1 MTFGG
6 IQAGN
11 IFSFAPDI
19 SEAGR
24 ASDDI
29 LNLLDHEIEIDS
41 EATDGESIP
50 KVVGRIEFRD
60 VHFRYPTRPAVRVL
74 RGFNLTVEPGTHV
87 ALVGQSGCGK
97 STIIQLVER
106 FYDPLHGAVNV
117 DGRDISKLNVQEYRN
132 HVALVSQEP
141 TLYSGTIKF
150 NILLGATK
158 PVDQVTQEELEE
170 ACRNANILDFIK
182 SLPQGFDTEVGGKG
196 SQLSGGSIVKGA
208 VYRELIVDVGGQ
220 KQRVAIAR
228 ALLRNPSVLLLDEAT
243 SALDSNSER
252 VVQQALDVAAKG
264 RTTISI
270 AHRLS
275 TIQGCDKIHFVFEG
289 QVVESGT
296 HDELMKLGGH

>member
-196 SQLSGGSIVKGA
+196 SQLSGG
-208 VYRELIVDVGGQ
+208 Y
-220 KQRVAIAR
+220 
-228 ALLRNPSVLLLDEAT
+228 P
-243 SALDSNSER
+243 
-252 VVQQALDVAAKG
+252 
-264 RTTISI
+264 
-270 AHRLS
+270 
-275 TIQGCDKIHFVFEG
+275 
-289 QVVESGT
+289 
-296 HDELMKLGGH
+296 